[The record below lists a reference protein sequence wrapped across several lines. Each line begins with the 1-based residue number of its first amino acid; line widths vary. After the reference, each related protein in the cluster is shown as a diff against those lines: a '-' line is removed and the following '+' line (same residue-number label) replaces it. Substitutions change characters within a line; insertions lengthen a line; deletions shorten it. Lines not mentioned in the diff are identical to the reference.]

1 MRSPAAVEADD
12 TAPVDLIGMKLR
24 EVCHEGT
31 LWEGVVRQRETD
43 PSTEEKQYVVELS
56 SSGTSGEERR
66 HIKLTENAVL
76 NQLDGLSLK
85 GMAVMRERKADEN
98 NITTTLATNGGI
110 IDFNGHGMPK
120 QRRWTIRYHN
130 EEELVCVDLKT
141 VLRAIT
147 RKRRAEVSLIA
158 MDAKGRLMSME
169 CTRVE
174 PYHFPKGETWEE
186 RGATKYLGVLSSFA
200 GWEEQRKDILKMNKA
215 ITFET
220 ALVAPSLR
228 QVMMVQQSCLIAR
241 ATYPRTVMPAD
252 NDSTDVVTASMSK
265 QLHQAMGLRDEYG
278 GVGPPTALLQLSQEV
293 GLGLGAA
300 NPASH
305 ARLQDARRIIE
316 GLETADDR
324 RAAAIWAALRRT
336 ITPDGKTTSPDTDGT
351 TVSRMANL
359 AQYAIVAHQGGGTPR
374 DPEQIIESVDDCPR
388 GVTLPE
394 KGIAEVELNIA
405 KVEDRF
411 HNEMQIALLAPRA
424 FNDIIEE
431 VREDEAKEGDAEYN
445 ELLFVPW
452 DNEDT
457 KIGCD
462 EEVVGYKDLFAA
474 IGMAKRKKAKIVR
487 VLDMNCLVR
496 TEETIVLDLTK
507 EKGRQLAN
515 LTTAQ
520 EKRQAAANH
529 EVRIQ
534 KCSISEAWL
543 KTKVQPGWTVQQQ
556 REIQLETKAN
566 WWKNG
571 AKIGSQED
579 APYNPD
585 KGREHKTFSTFC
597 RDNLTDEAMK
607 ELSDFA
613 FYVITNGQGE
623 VSQGEMPEIICIE
636 DASLRHAT
644 ARTRMTKGQREQAA
658 TRAGLPTTQPNQDNE
673 ARKWRKEREAVEGRL
688 KDGIKTHLWVYYHKG
703 YGPETAPGWLLVRAN
718 GTPQDVQ
725 YAPLTS
731 PSGRIGHGRPMVATD
746 SSLWN
751 GLDPSILLENLIE
764 IEDSMLEAS
773 LG

>member
-1 MRSPAAVEADD
+1 MVPLWALDPCLRRLGVPEKFIDWVRTTTRGHQRKVMACGGLSEEAFSLGGLPQGDPLSPCLWIILADSALCHARRTPEKGYKLADAGVVPGRNYDIHVKNQGYADDLAAMDEDQNKVQKTAQHMVTMLGVLNVRVQGKKCIYMRSPAAVEADD

-76 NQLDGLSLK
+76 NQLDGFSLK

-110 IDFNGHGMPK
+110 IDFNGHEMPK

-252 NDSTDVVTASMSK
+252 NDSTDAVTASMSK
-265 QLHQAMGLRDEYG
+265 QLQQAMGLRDEYG

-305 ARLQDARRIIE
+305 ARVQDARRIIE

-351 TVSRMANL
+351 TVSKMANL

-374 DPEQIIESVDDCPR
+374 DPGQIIEPVDDCPR
-388 GVTLPE
+388 GDTLPE

-411 HNEMQIALLAPRA
+411 RNEMQIALLAPRA

-487 VLDMNCLVR
+487 VLDMN
-496 TEETIVLDLTK
+496 
-507 EKGRQLAN
+507 
-515 LTTAQ
+515 
-520 EKRQAAANH
+520 
-529 EVRIQ
+529 
-534 KCSISEAWL
+534 
-543 KTKVQPGWTVQQQ
+543 
-556 REIQLETKAN
+556 
-566 WWKNG
+566 
-571 AKIGSQED
+571 
-579 APYNPD
+579 
-585 KGREHKTFSTFC
+585 
-597 RDNLTDEAMK
+597 
-607 ELSDFA
+607 
-613 FYVITNGQGE
+613 
-623 VSQGEMPEIICIE
+623 
-636 DASLRHAT
+636 
-644 ARTRMTKGQREQAA
+644 
-658 TRAGLPTTQPNQDNE
+658 
-673 ARKWRKEREAVEGRL
+673 
-688 KDGIKTHLWVYYHKG
+688 
-703 YGPETAPGWLLVRAN
+703 
-718 GTPQDVQ
+718 
-725 YAPLTS
+725 
-731 PSGRIGHGRPMVATD
+731 
-746 SSLWN
+746 
-751 GLDPSILLENLIE
+751 
-764 IEDSMLEAS
+764 
-773 LG
+773 